1 VKHILMYSL
10 LIIRKLGC
18 IGSLYGATTCYPMN
32 HSVMSVLGKFLQWLS
47 KASHPACVPFLANL
61 KLLFHS
67 SCLLRGFVKCARA
80 KPRLCLVRV
89 CFVCI
94 QYSRLRF
101 HQAAIDGIIHSVR
114 QQLHSAV
121 EDWVI

>member
-1 VKHILMYSL
+1 MKHILMYSL

-32 HSVMSVLGKFLQWLS
+32 HPVISVLGKFLQWLS

-67 SCLLRGFVKCARA
+67 SCLLKGFVKCGRA
-80 KPRLCLVRV
+80 KPRLSCEIVL
-89 CFVCI
+89 CMDPLF
-94 QYSRLRF
+94 
-101 HQAAIDGIIHSVR
+101 
-114 QQLHSAV
+114 SAS
-121 EDWVI
+121 ISSKCC

>member
-1 VKHILMYSL
+1 MKHILMYSL

-67 SCLLRGFVKCARA
+67 SCLLRGFMKCGRV

-101 HQAAIDGIIHSVR
+101 HQAAVDDIIHSV
-114 QQLHSAV
+114 
-121 EDWVI
+121 